1 MGNCDHQKNLITSET
16 DNKIPVVV
24 QKIHYGKTGRHI
36 AASGDIEGC
45 KTIKLGFMVAGK
57 INYIAG
63 PEGSLLK
70 TGQLVAS
77 LYSENY
83 SIAKEIADANLN
95 QLRDEYMRLEQMYKQ
110 KSVSDGDFSKISNAL
125 KVADAQQ
132 RLQAKNLADTRLY
145 SPLTGVLLKRN
156 AEVEEIIGTGLPLF
170 IVSDIYKVNVSA
182 SIPESELR
190 YLSKKQ
196 TANVHVLSLD
206 STFTGNIV
214 EIGSVADPSTRTFT
228 IKIELENQQ
237 LLLRPGM
244 TAEVDITT
252 DSIGEKLFVPVET
265 VLHDIENSSYIYVI
279 DSLKNKAF
287 KRDVALGTITG
298 NDIEIISGLRDGEL
312 VVVDGQHK
320 LTNGTTVEVK

>member
-1 MGNCDHQKNLITSET
+1 MSNCNHQKNQITSDEESRV
-16 DNKIPVVV
+16 PVTI
-24 QKIHYGKTGRHI
+24 QKIHYGKVVRHI
-36 AASGDIEGC
+36 AASGDIEGY

-63 PEGSLLK
+63 PEGSSLK
-70 TGQLVAS
+70 AGQLIAS
-77 LYSENY
+77 LDSENY

-95 QLRDEYMRLEQMYKQ
+95 QLRDEYQRLELMYKQ

-132 RLQAKNLADTRLY
+132 RLHEKNLADTRLF
-145 SPLTGVLLKRN
+145 SPFSGVLLKKN
-156 AEVEEIIGTGLPLF
+156 AEVGEIIGTGLPLF
-170 IVSDIYKVNVSA
+170 IVSDIYKVKVSA

-190 YLSKKQ
+190 HLSKKQ

-206 STFTGNIV
+206 STIIGRII

-252 DSIGEKLFVPVET
+252 DSISGKMYVPMET
-265 VLHDIENSSYIYVI
+265 VLHDIDNSSYIYIV

-287 KRDVALGTITG
+287 KRKVALGTITG